1 MSKSSTI
8 LYKICYWLCSILL
21 FAMTF
26 LIFGQVISRY
36 LFKNSLTWSE
46 ELGRYF
52 YIWISIIGIAVA
64 IPMGAHVSLD
74 LITAKLGL
82 KSKRIVTLIGDL
94 LLSIFALIFTYSGFV
109 LTLTSF
115 DQISSGIDIPMS
127 YVYIVFPI
135 SGMIMLF
142 FLIKKLIEDYKKEV

>member
-1 MSKSSTI
+1 M
-8 LYKICYWLCSILL
+8 L
-21 FAMTF
+21 FR
-26 LIFGQVISRY
+26 S
-36 LFKNSLTWSE
+36 
-46 ELGRYF
+46 
-52 YIWISIIGIAVA
+52 
-64 IPMGAHVSLD
+64 AHVSLD